1 MINKVPTLEQ
11 FSWQMPVKSSATD
24 IPTGPNKG
32 DRYLIPPGATGVWA
46 THTLDIATFTG
57 SIWEYK
63 PRVEGLI
70 VWVEDTDKLF
80 VYTGSV
86 WTEVPKAIDN
96 NFYFGDSLLNDKT
109 IVAKT
114 NQTYCPTIRYNA
126 DLLKWQISNGGSS
139 EVWTD
144 LGSAPNRAT
153 FTNASLSA
161 GKLTITHNKGL
172 SAPYCII
179 VAIFDNN
186 NKQIIPDE
194 ITGATNSVEVNLTSF
209 GTLSGTWGY
218 IYQV

>member
-32 DRYLIPPGATGVWA
+32 DRYLIPVGATGVWA

-63 PRVEGLI
+63 TRTEGLI

-80 VYTGSV
+80 IYTGSV
-86 WTEVPKAIDN
+86 WTEIAKATDN
-96 NFYFGDSLLNDKT
+96 NFYLGDSLLNDKT
-109 IVAKT
+109 IVART

-139 EVWTD
+139 ETWTD
-144 LGSAPNRAT
+144 LGQ
-153 FTNASLSA
+153 
-161 GKLTITHNKGL
+161 IGL
-172 SAPYCII
+172 FDIDINGDLEPYSDGILDD
-179 VAIFDNN
+179 VYELD
-186 NKQIIPDE
+186 
-194 ITGATNSVEVNLTSF
+194 GNSD
-209 GTLSGTWGY
+209 
-218 IYQV
+218 IQPKA